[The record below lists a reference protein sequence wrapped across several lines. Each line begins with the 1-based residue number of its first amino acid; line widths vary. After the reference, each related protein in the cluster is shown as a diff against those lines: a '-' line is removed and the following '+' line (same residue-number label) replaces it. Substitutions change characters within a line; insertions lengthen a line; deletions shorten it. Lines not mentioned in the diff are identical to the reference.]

1 MADTLDLF
9 TTNHDAPVSRGD
21 KRLNKIKKHKKS
33 QKKLIQAKSN
43 NDDDYTAK
51 DIEVLE
57 GLEPVR
63 KRPGMYVGGTDTQ
76 ALHHLFNETLDNAMD
91 EAIAGFASI
100 IQVKLNDDNSITI
113 KDNGRGIPI
122 DPHPKFKNKSALE
135 VIFTTLHSGG
145 KFGGN
150 NSYLTAGGLHGVGI
164 SVVNALSE
172 NCTVE
177 VIRNNMSWQISFS
190 RGEVVKPLKSEKAQ
204 KGKKGTSVTFKPDI
218 NIFGNNAKFNPKII
232 WNIIR
237 AKAYLFK
244 GVTINWECPKY
255 LLEAI
260 GDNNTPIKAKISFPD
275 GLINHLEDHFGKSQS
290 SSVRLFSG
298 ETNLNDNKG
307 RIEWVIAW
315 DYSTKNEILS
325 YCNTIF
331 TPLGGTHENGL
342 KNTLLKAFKG
352 YGELIGN
359 KKSSLITGEDI
370 LGSTCA
376 ILSLF
381 QENPEFQGQTK
392 EKLTSSNAA
401 KLVETGLRD
410 HLDHWLSESPPQSN
424 SLLNHFIEKAEE
436 RIRKRK
442 EKEVSRKQASRKLR
456 LPGKLADCLNET
468 SEGTELFIVEG
479 DSAGG
484 SAKQA
489 RLRETQAV
497 LPLRGK
503 ILNVASA
510 SSEKLRTNQ
519 ELADL
524 IQALGCGSRDK
535 FNYKNLRY
543 EKVIIMTDADVDG
556 AHIASLLMT
565 FFYLEMPRLIEKEHL
580 FIAQPPLY
588 RLTQGGITAYA
599 MNDSHKEELLLK
611 SFNKRGN
618 VEISRFKGLGEMPA
632 SQLKQTTMD
641 PAIRTLIKVVIPAET
656 KIKTD
661 KRVNELMGRKP
672 ELRLR
677 FIQDQASFVKDDTLD
692 I

>member
-1 MADTLDLF
+1 M
-9 TTNHDAPVSRGD
+9 
-21 KRLNKIKKHKKS
+21 
-33 QKKLIQAKSN
+33 KKL
-43 NDDDYTAK
+43 
-51 DIEVLE
+51 
-57 GLEPVR
+57 
-63 KRPGMYVGGTDTQ
+63 
-76 ALHHLFNETLDNAMD
+76 
-91 EAIAGFASI
+91 
-100 IQVKLNDDNSITI
+100 
-113 KDNGRGIPI
+113 
-122 DPHPKFKNKSALE
+122 KN
-135 VIFTTLHSGG
+135 V
-145 KFGGN
+145 
-150 NSYLTAGGLHGVGI
+150 
-164 SVVNALSE
+164 
-172 NCTVE
+172 
-177 VIRNNMSWQISFS
+177 
-190 RGEVVKPLKSEKAQ
+190 
-204 KGKKGTSVTFKPDI
+204 
-218 NIFGNNAKFNPKII
+218 
-232 WNIIR
+232 
-237 AKAYLFK
+237 
-244 GVTINWECPKY
+244 
-255 LLEAI
+255 
-260 GDNNTPIKAKISFPD
+260 
-275 GLINHLEDHFGKSQS
+275 
-290 SSVRLFSG
+290 
-298 ETNLNDNKG
+298 
-307 RIEWVIAW
+307 
-315 DYSTKNEILS
+315 
-325 YCNTIF
+325 
-331 TPLGGTHENGL
+331 
-342 KNTLLKAFKG
+342 
-352 YGELIGN
+352 
-359 KKSSLITGEDI
+359 
-370 LGSTCA
+370 
-376 ILSLF
+376 
-381 QENPEFQGQTK
+381 
-392 EKLTSSNAA
+392 
-401 KLVETGLRD
+401 
-410 HLDHWLSESPPQSN
+410 
-424 SLLNHFIEKAEE
+424 KAEE

-535 FNYKNLRY
+535 FNYNNLRY